1 MKCAGSG
8 TPGSVQTGGDV
19 PVISC
24 GAGAV
29 RLEQVQR
36 AGKKPM
42 SGAEFLR
49 GASLSDGT
57 VLD

>member
-1 MKCAGSG
+1 
-8 TPGSVQTGGDV
+8 V

-24 GAGAV
+24 GTGAV